1 MKELRINPFVVEDL
15 KTIKNF
21 IAEDNVNKASEVIQN
36 IYSQFE
42 KIQQFPYIGADLSKR
57 VLF

>member
-21 IAEDNVNKASEVIQN
+21 IAEDNVNKELEVI
-36 IYSQFE
+36 
-42 KIQQFPYIGADLSKR
+42 
-57 VLF
+57 